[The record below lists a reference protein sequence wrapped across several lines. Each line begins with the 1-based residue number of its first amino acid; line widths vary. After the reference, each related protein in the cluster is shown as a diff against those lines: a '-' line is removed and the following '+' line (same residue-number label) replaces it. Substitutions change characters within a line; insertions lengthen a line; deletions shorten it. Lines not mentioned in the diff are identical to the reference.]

1 MVISRTHLATS
12 QARARATMATHAAKG
27 RALISV
33 SDKSG
38 LEDLAKGLVDLGYE
52 VLSTGGSAK
61 ALQTAGVP
69 VTSVDNVTG
78 FP

>member
-1 MVISRTHLATS
+1 MVISRTPLATR

-52 VLSTGGSAK
+52 VLSTRE
-61 ALQTAGVP
+61 VP
-69 VTSVDNVTG
+69 PRPSRRRAC
-78 FP
+78 P